1 MLKFCDRKFFK
12 ILNICNLH
20 SVDVYSEAE
29 SCVLVRMA
37 SNSAI
42 YLRLPNAG
50 ITGIGLLF
58 CFIKLILKQINKSG
72 GGGTHAFNPNSQNA
86 EADRCL

>member
-1 MLKFCDRKFFK
+1 MEKNCVKIKMLKLCDRKFFK

-58 CFIKLILKQINKSG
+58 CFIKLILKQINKKVRWWWR
-72 GGGTHAFNPNSQNA
+72 T
-86 EADRCL
+86 RL